1 MNVVEHAAHG
11 AVERRPPADMT
22 DDELVREIRQGNRS
36 CFEPLMR
43 RYNQRLFRV
52 ARAIVR
58 NDAEAEDVIQQA
70 YVNAY
75 VHLDQFAER
84 ARFSTWLTRIAI
96 HEALGR
102 LRKAG
107 RMPRYDEAPG
117 EESIM
122 ERVRSPGQN
131 PEERAYHGE
140 LATLIEDAVS
150 KLPGTFRGVFMLRDV
165 EGLSTQETAE
175 CLGLN
180 QDTVK
185 TRLHRARAHLRR
197 ELTTRVGAS
206 ASAAFQFRGA
216 RCDRVVAGVMAR
228 LNDLGPAPGILL

>member
-1 MNVVEHAAHG
+1 MNAIEPAASGVED
-11 AVERRPPADMT
+11 RRPSADLT
-22 DDELVREIRQGNRS
+22 DDELVREVRRGNRS

-52 ARAIVR
+52 ARAIVH

-75 VHLDQFAER
+75 IHLDQFEER

-107 RMPRYDEAPG
+107 RMPRYTEADG
-117 EESIM
+117 EEPIM
-122 ERVRSPGQN
+122 ERVRSPGPN
-131 PEERAYHGE
+131 PEERAYHHE
-140 LATLIEDAVS
+140 LAGLIEQAVS

-165 EGLSTQETAE
+165 EGMSTQETAE

-180 QDTVK
+180 EDTVK

-197 ELTTRVGAS
+197 ELATRVGAS
-206 ASAAFQFRGA
+206 ASSAFQFQGA
-216 RCDRVVAGVMAR
+216 RCDRVVVGVMAR
-228 LNDLGPAPGILL
+228 LEALAPKDGAP